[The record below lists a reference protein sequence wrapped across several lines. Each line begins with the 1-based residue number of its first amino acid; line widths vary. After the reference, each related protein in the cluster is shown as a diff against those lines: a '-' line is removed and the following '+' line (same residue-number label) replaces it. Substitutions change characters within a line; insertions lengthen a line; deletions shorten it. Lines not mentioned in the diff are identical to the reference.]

1 MTISRLIGIVVTAGA
16 SLVGAVAFINSGASP
31 VQQTAPTADD
41 VNTTTVELMD
51 IEVEI
56 EADGNIAADKR
67 VPLTFGNTYVV
78 REVFVEEGDSVQAGD
93 VIATLDMADY
103 NLALAG
109 AENEL
114 ARRENSFNGVVAVP
128 RDVDLRA
135 AQAGVDAAQAEYYA
149 AGQTAPTEEEIEIAR
164 IGIEQAKNELWQGQL
179 NRDIQEEIPAV
190 FRTSPGSNPF
200 AEEVKTNDRVSQ
212 LETGVDIAAMEFE
225 EIQELGP
232 DGNVFGASQQ
242 AIADAEINFDN
253 LINPDAFDVEMAALN
268 IHQAALN
275 VERIG
280 VQIVDM
286 QLVAPFDGVIVE
298 NNLEVGELPPQGAAV
313 VLADTTTLTVDL
325 EVDETDVVNVTEGQA
340 VNITVDA
347 LPEAQFGGS
356 ITEIDLLPLPEKV
369 VPTYRV
375 EVQLAPSGE
384 PLQPGMSARGTIVVD
399 AITDAVVVPS
409 RAVQTDADGTFVT
422 IIEEGEQR
430 RVLITTG
437 RSSDGFTQVTSGL
450 TPGQRV
456 VLPE

>member
-1 MTISRLIGIVVTAGA
+1 MTIGRLIGIVVTAGA

-31 VQQTAPTADD
+31 VQQADLAEEL
-41 VNTTTVELMD
+41 NTTTVELMD
-51 IEVEI
+51 LEVEI

-67 VPLTFGNTYVV
+67 VPLTFGNNYVV
-78 REVFVEEGDSVQAGD
+78 AEVFVEEGDSVQAGD
-93 VIATLDMADY
+93 VIATLDMEDLD
-103 NLALAG
+103 LALAG
-109 AENEL
+109 AENDL
-114 ARRENSFNGVVAVP
+114 ARQENNFDGIVAVP

-164 IGIEQAKNELWQGQL
+164 IGIEQSKNDLWQAQL
-179 NRDIQEEIPAV
+179 NRDILDEIDPV
-190 FRTSPGSNPF
+190 FRTSPSSNPF
-200 AEEVKTNDRVSQ
+200 AEDVRIADDLNQ
-212 LETGVDIAAMEFE
+212 AETAIEIRGLEFE

-253 LINPDAFDVEMAALN
+253 LVNPDEFDVEMAALN
-268 IHQAALN
+268 IHQASLS

-286 QLVAPFDGVIVE
+286 QIVAPFDGVIVE
-298 NNLEVGELPPQGAAV
+298 SNLEVGELPPQGAAV
-313 VLADTTTLTVDL
+313 ILADTTTLTVDL
-325 EVDETDVVNVTEGQA
+325 EVDETDVVNVTEGQV

-347 LPEAQFGGS
+347 LPEAQLGGS
-356 ITEIDLLPLPEKV
+356 ITTIDLLPIPDKV

-375 EVQLAPSGE
+375 EVELAPSGE
-384 PLQPGMSARGTIVVD
+384 PVQPGMSAQGTIVVEE
-399 AITDAVVVPS
+399 ITDAVVIPS
-409 RAVQTDADGTFVT
+409 RAIQTDADGTFVD

-437 RSSDGFTQVTSGL
+437 RTTDGFTQVTSGL